1 MENLLYKLRQS
12 RISITVVDDQLK
24 LNIPHDFD
32 ATEIVK
38 EVRKNKQELISYIR
52 NVREASG
59 FETRK
64 PEPVKKQQ
72 SYDVSHQQKKEYLRF
87 LILGD
92 HAFNMNFIL
101 PFEELDKKAL
111 EHAISSLFDRHES
124 LRTTFSQTDGQI
136 RQHVHETGS
145 FPISIEYID
154 LVNDTDKQKIAERLF
169 NQGIRRQFNFERV
182 PLVEVKV
189 AHYFEGAHFLLFT
202 IHHVNCD
209 AFSTELLKREIR
221 LLYDAYRTGAV
232 NPLEPLKL
240 QIKDYA
246 HWVTD
251 LLNSDRG
258 RASAEFY
265 RRAVTRSVC
274 LEYGVPDRES
284 WPRAV
289 LGSYKKDLQQELIK
303 AGAEHQSSQYAAAY
317 GTLVNL
323 FPPAGAFYRTFVS
336 GDLLEKIRKLA
347 ADCQSSLF
355 NTLTAALAVTLYE
368 ASRNPYIRIYIPFST
383 RVFEEF
389 EHIVGWLTS
398 EVVLCIEVSRSATV
412 KDFIHHVA
420 SVILETSN
428 HRFYPHERILDDLDL
443 PLQILAP
450 AVINLVNMTGS
461 KITEF
466 NPVHSNSGSGHFNLN
481 CQVAEY
487 DNGMMLDVNYKLSS
501 YSPQTIEIL
510 MNRYVDVLER
520 MSRHSGADLIVG

>member
-12 RISITVVDDQLK
+12 RISITVVDDQLR
-24 LNIPHDFD
+24 LNIPHDLD

-52 NVREASG
+52 NAREASG

-64 PEPVKKQQ
+64 PEPVKRQQ

-101 PFEELDKKAL
+101 PFEALDKKAL
-111 EHAISSLFDRHES
+111 EQAIKTLFDRHES

-145 FPISIEYID
+145 FVINIEYID
-154 LVNDTDKQKIAERLF
+154 LVNETDKQKIAERLF
-169 NQGIRRQFNFERV
+169 NEGIKRQFNFERV
-182 PLVEVKV
+182 PLAEVKV

-209 AFSTELLKREIR
+209 AFSTEVLKREIR
-221 LLYDAYRTGAV
+221 QLYDAYRTGSV

-246 HWVTD
+246 HWVND
-251 LLNSDRG
+251 LLHSDRG

-265 RRAVTRSVC
+265 KRTVAGSVC
-274 LEYGVPDRES
+274 HEYGVPDRDS
-284 WPRAV
+284 WPRSAI
-289 LGSYKKDLQQELIK
+289 GSYKKDLQQELIK
-303 AGAEHQSSQYAAAY
+303 AGAEQKSSQYTAVY

-323 FPPAGAFYRTFVS
+323 FPPMGAFYRTFVS
-336 GDLLEKIRKLA
+336 GDLLDRIRKLA
-347 ADCQSSLF
+347 VDCQSSLF
-355 NTLTAALAVTLYE
+355 NILTAALAVTLYE
-368 ASRNPYIRIYIPFST
+368 ASGNPYIRIYIPFST

-398 EVVLCIEVSRSATV
+398 EIVLCIEVSRGATV
-412 KDFIHHVA
+412 RSFIQHVA
-420 SVILETSN
+420 GVVLETSN
-428 HRFYPHERILDDLDL
+428 HRFYPHEKILDDLDL
-443 PLQILAP
+443 PLQVLAP
-450 AVINLVNMTGS
+450 AVMNLVNMTGN
-461 KITEF
+461 KIADF
-466 NPVHSNSGSGHFNLN
+466 NPVHNNRGSGHFNLD

-487 DNGMMLDVNYKLSS
+487 DNGMMLDVNYKLSN
-501 YSPQTIEIL
+501 YSSATIEIL

-520 MSRHSGADLIVG
+520 MSRNPGADLIEE